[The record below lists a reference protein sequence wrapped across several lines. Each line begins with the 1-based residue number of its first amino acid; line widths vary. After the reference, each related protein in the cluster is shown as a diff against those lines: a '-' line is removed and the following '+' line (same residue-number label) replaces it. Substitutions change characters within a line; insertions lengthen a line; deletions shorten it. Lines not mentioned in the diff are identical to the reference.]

1 MDLKNLVQFL
11 KYYTFSQN
19 DNNYLKDLS
28 IYQEG
33 KIKMRKNNII
43 RINSMKSKNSDRLKN
58 RRSMKGKKINN
69 YLGEGYENPTVNKI
83 NSKLRDKLIRLGRK
97 ALLNILKHFT
107 FYDYNK
113 KFISK
118 YGFNKILENNNIKLS
133 VDDIDKIY
141 KNYEIGKIRNAM
153 D

>member
-11 KYYTFSQN
+11 KYYTFGQN

-69 YLGEGYENPTVNKI
+69 YLGERYENPTVN
-83 NSKLRDKLIRLGRK
+83 
-97 ALLNILKHFT
+97 
-107 FYDYNK
+107 
-113 KFISK
+113 
-118 YGFNKILENNNIKLS
+118 
-133 VDDIDKIY
+133 
-141 KNYEIGKIRNAM
+141 
-153 D
+153 